1 METAFPS
8 KNFQLLLYGIL
19 EIKVNGIHTII
30 NGELNEENLTVRE
43 LEQREEGPQGELR
56 QQQIAICTST
66 IMQLVCRPKILH
78 KHCLQF
84 LLGPL

>member
-30 NGELNEENLTVRE
+30 NGELNEEK
-43 LEQREEGPQGELR
+43 LEQREEGPQRQLR

-66 IMQLVCRPKILH
+66 IIQL
-78 KHCLQF
+78 F
-84 LLGPL
+84 

>member
-43 LEQREEGPQGELR
+43 AEQREEGPQGELR
-56 QQQIAICTST
+56 Q
-66 IMQLVCRPKILH
+66 
-78 KHCLQF
+78 
-84 LLGPL
+84 